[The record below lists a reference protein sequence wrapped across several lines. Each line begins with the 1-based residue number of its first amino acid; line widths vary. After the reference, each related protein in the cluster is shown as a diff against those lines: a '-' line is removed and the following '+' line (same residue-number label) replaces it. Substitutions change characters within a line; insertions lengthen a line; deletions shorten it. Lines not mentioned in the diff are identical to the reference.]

1 MKVFRTILALL
12 FVLLF
17 TLSACAPAL
26 TPDTEQTGGEN
37 ALDGQGAYKDGIA
50 GNIAA
55 GSILD
60 WVYQTLPG
68 TALPSTSAY
77 KEISTVTSSTFQAG
91 TTDGATTNTSK
102 FYSLSATNTTYLTL
116 GGIPHPSTN
125 SGNFYRMDYADHSKY
140 SSDVQYL
147 NYQMT
152 GATLRFCTDAS
163 TIAIEATLHKNSAGM
178 NHFPTKGSSGFDIYV
193 GSGT

>member
-1 MKVFRTILALL
+1 MKAFRTILALL

-26 TPDTEQTGGEN
+26 TPDTEQTEG
-37 ALDGQGAYKDGIA
+37 ADTLDGQGAYKDGIA

-68 TALPSTSAY
+68 SALPSTSAY
-77 KEISTVTSSTFQAG
+77 KEITTVTSSTFQAG
-91 TTDGATTNTSK
+91 TTDGATTTSK

-125 SGNFYRMDYADHSKY
+125 SGNFYRMD
-140 SSDVQYL
+140 
-147 NYQMT
+147 
-152 GATLRFCTDAS
+152 
-163 TIAIEATLHKNSAGM
+163 
-178 NHFPTKGSSGFDIYV
+178 
-193 GSGT
+193 